1 VTQYFYD
8 DQSEFPIIVKQ
19 GHHGL
24 GAKFEDD
31 SNMGWVRVHGSQ
43 DGVQPLYVI
52 PNMSFDPTEAELVGA
67 RAHSGSQAISTIE
80 NAPIVEFISWGYSHR
95 YYAYHYPEVAP
106 YWRDNLFTE
115 TRFLLRSLQAD
126 MSLAYEYLEGDP
138 SLGAWMTHLAQS
150 AKDFYQSHPLKIK
163 PEDFDKLL
171 DKTLAVS
178 SAVRHATAADYSVLH
193 DAGIQFMRIR
203 WEQARL
209 NRQVLARINGL
220 VETAGQGELA
230 ARETE
235 EASFWL
241 LDLAGQVRF
250 VNNPAG
256 LAAYRCGVMVV
267 RAGARGSGELIAG
280 GSRRQAFLAA
290 RDIVRADFPK
300 AVVGLLQG
308 YMKLGSMSGKP
319 SPMQTFE
326 EKLVGVIV
334 WYMFYTTDFFIFEVE
349 SLPADQKGAAGE
361 IYWQRVT
368 PELAVEIANA
378 LIATGMMI
386 GSSGMPTGSDA
397 RKWMDRV
404 AAALPALI
412 TSVVHEY
419 VSMRKMADQEKRPFH
434 DVFCAEIGWALVR
447 TLKAVGKALAEAP
460 IKDWMKRKM
469 ESDGPVFDV
478 KFWRALIVAIQLELA
493 ELNPQMVKGGKSTPV
508 VISVPAPTE
517 ESEGQNS
524 AQLLKATDKPNLQ
537 KGKGGPDKNGNIGI
551 HKFKRVAGA
560 ANPINQTKPSKP
572 TRGQRRQVKT
582 APKANI
588 RAGKEFW
595 DAELDAE
602 FEFNSKSVASKWPEL
617 RDKGPC
623 YICENC
629 KFVHNNKKYF
639 QVDHVWDI
647 QHGGD
652 ANHWSQADFQKV
664 AASNDPD
671 HLYTKGWQQMI
682 LCRGCNGAK
691 NTEFDNAPGNI
702 PKNSGY
708 SRTKKDEDMN
718 PRHKYQGGPDP
729 D

>member
-1 VTQYFYD
+1 VTQYYYD
-8 DQSEFPIIVKQ
+8 DQSTILIILKQ

-31 SNMGWVRVHGSQ
+31 SNMGWVRVHGAQ

-52 PNMSFDPTEAELVGA
+52 PNLSFDPAEGELAAA
-67 RAHSGSQAISTIE
+67 REHSGSEALSTIE

-106 YWRDNLFTE
+106 YWRNNLFTE
-115 TRFLLRSLQAD
+115 ARFLLRSLQAD
-126 MSLAYEYLEGDP
+126 MALAYEYLEGDP
-138 SLGAWMTHLAQS
+138 SLGAWMTHLIQS

-178 SAVRHATAADYSVLH
+178 SAVKNATAADYSVLH

-209 NRQVLARINGL
+209 NKQVLARINGL
-220 VETAGQGELA
+220 VASAEQGEAA

-241 LDLAGQVRF
+241 LDLAGQARF

-280 GSRRQAFLAA
+280 GSRRQALLAA
-290 RDIVRADFPK
+290 RDVVRADFPK
-300 AVVGLLQG
+300 AVVGLLQD
-308 YMKLGSMSGKP
+308 YMKLGSVPGKP
-319 SPMQTFE
+319 SPLKTFE

-334 WYMFYTTDFFIFEVE
+334 WYMFYTADFFIFEVE
-349 SLPADQKGAAGE
+349 SLPAAQKGQAGE

-368 PELAVEIANA
+368 PELAVEITNA
-378 LIATGMMI
+378 LIATGMVYAER
-386 GSSGMPTGSDA
+386 GMPTGSDA

-419 VSMRKMADQEKRPFH
+419 VSMRNMADREKRPFH

-460 IKDWMKRKM
+460 IKEWMKRKI

-478 KFWRALIVAIQLELA
+478 NFWRALIVSIRLELA
-493 ELNPQMVKGGKSTPV
+493 QVDSQMVKGGKSTPLE
-508 VISVPAPTE
+508 ISVPAPPE
-517 ESEGQNS
+517 ASDGQP
-524 AQLLKATDKPNLQ
+524 LKATDKPKLQ

-551 HKFKRVAGA
+551 HKFKLVAGE
-560 ANPINQTKPSKP
+560 ANPIDETKPPKP
-572 TRGQRRQVKT
+572 TRSQRRNVKI

-588 RAGKEFW
+588 RAGKEFTKL
-595 DAELDAE
+595 ERDAE
-602 FEFNSKSVASKWPEL
+602 FELNAKWVARKWPEL
-617 RDKGPC
+617 GDKGTC
-623 YICENC
+623 YMCENC
-629 KFVHNNKKYF
+629 KFVHTNKDYF
-639 QVDHVWDI
+639 QDDHVWDI

-652 ANHWSQADFQKV
+652 ANRWSQADYQKV
-664 AASNDPD
+664 ITSNDPE
-671 HLYTKGWQQMI
+671 HLYTKGWQQTI
-682 LCRGCNGAK
+682 LCQGCNTAK
-691 NTEFDNAPGNI
+691 NTKFDNAPGNI

-718 PRHKYQGGPDP
+718 PDHIYQGGPDP